1 MNKLVEQIV
10 NEIKLQLFSE
20 DNTDKGNLIAVYPG
34 RFQPMGLHHY
44 ESYKW
49 LAKQFG
55 EKNTYIATSD
65 KMDPQK
71 SPFNF
76 EEKKKIMLKHGISE
90 RQIVKITNPYSPL
103 QFFDVAGLDPKS
115 TTIVYMVGEKDMGR
129 LRGFRKLMKFNKT
142 TYVPAKDL
150 EEPYTYYVYAP
161 HISYSIPSFGEMSG
175 TTIRKALSDRNAKL
189 SELKSRFKSIMGWF
203 DASIFNLVIHKLN
216 TNRGDLKEDLNDW
229 FRVLLNMSQ
238 EQVQLFFDIAKK
250 EYGDTKDLLPIVQK
264 YVKTR
269 NLTDREKYL
278 FQKQLKDTMK
288 IMGLGAIAAIPIPGT
303 MLLIP
308 AIIQMAKKFNI
319 NLLPEAD
326 EPEKESL
333 PIVKREFWNKVFEE
347 VLKEDTVMCEECG
360 EHMKQIQY
368 RHLKY
373 KHNMT
378 LDEYVKKHPNS
389 KLVSESAKN
398 YGDKNP
404 MNIPGV
410 RDKQKESLN
419 TPEMKKLFAEK
430 SKNRPVLEET
440 RLKCSINNSM
450 KDPENK
456 KKVSARL
463 KETYKNNE
471 ELIQTRREKFTEIRN
486 SESYK
491 KRMIELG
498 YWRNE
503 EDIPKYEKYVSTV
516 RTLTESSYKDYFYE
530 IPNAKQRSR
539 DNHLD
544 HKISIHF
551 GFKHNIDP
559 KIIAHYCNLEV
570 IPRTLN
576 ESKFT
581 KNSITPLELRELI
594 ISSNNKIDTRQ
605 LLVCGGAAGHMTHP
619 FEDTGLTFGDMKE
632 MFRLGLSGDITTKSA
647 PTEKL
652 DGQNLFA
659 SFRKGKLYAARNKSD
674 IKNGGMDYESIQTK
688 FSGRGSIEE
697 AFTFAFADLEKAI
710 QSLNPKQ
717 QEKIFKGGKAWMNLE
732 IMYPKSENIINYD
745 GAYIV
750 FHGVSLYNDSGEKV
764 EDYPEY
770 ARMLAG
776 MIKQVNA
783 HSQNTFK
790 ITQPKAI
797 TVAKNAK
804 FDERLQ
810 YFIGKLES
818 LQKKMNC
825 VDSDTIGVW
834 HQRWWEKYIKK
845 GTKDAGL
852 NVDPQTLES
861 LTKRW
866 AFGDKSFVLNS
877 KNITDPKLLDWAKGV
892 DKIKVAEQ
900 VKKNVLPFELLVLEF
915 GAEVLKNVSTV
926 MSVNP
931 TKTTNKIKADVE
943 KAITTLSNSS
953 KLEDIQVLKTQLKRI
968 QGAGGIDAIV
978 PLEGIVFTFNGKTY
992 KLTGAFAPINQLLN
1006 YFRFKT

>member
-1 MNKLVEQIV
+1 
-10 NEIKLQLFSE
+10 
-20 DNTDKGNLIAVYPG
+20 
-34 RFQPMGLHHY
+34 
-44 ESYKW
+44 
-49 LAKQFG
+49 
-55 EKNTYIATSD
+55 
-65 KMDPQK
+65 MDPQK

-76 EEKKKIMLKHGISE
+76 GEKKKIMLKHGISE
-90 RQIVKITNPYSPL
+90 RQIIKITNPYSPL
-103 QFFDVAGLDPKS
+103 QFFDVAGLDPTS

-142 TYVPAKDL
+142 TYVSAKDL

-203 DASIFNLVIHKLN
+203 DASIFNLVIKKLN
-216 TNRGDLKEDLNDW
+216 TNRGDLKEDINDW
-229 FRVLLNMSQ
+229 FRILLNMSQ
-238 EQVQLFFDIAKK
+238 EQGQLFFDIAKK
-250 EYGDTKDLLPIVQK
+250 EYGDTKYLLPILQK

-333 PIVKREFWNKVFEE
+333 PIVKREFWKEVFEE
-347 VLKEDTVMCEECG
+347 ILQE
-360 EHMKQIQY
+360 
-368 RHLKY
+368 
-373 KHNMT
+373 
-378 LDEYVKKHPNS
+378 
-389 KLVSESAKN
+389 
-398 YGDKNP
+398 
-404 MNIPGV
+404 
-410 RDKQKESLN
+410 
-419 TPEMKKLFAEK
+419 
-430 SKNRPVLEET
+430 
-440 RLKCSINNSM
+440 
-450 KDPENK
+450 
-456 KKVSARL
+456 
-463 KETYKNNE
+463 
-471 ELIQTRREKFTEIRN
+471 
-486 SESYK
+486 
-491 KRMIELG
+491 
-498 YWRNE
+498 
-503 EDIPKYEKYVSTV
+503 
-516 RTLTESSYKDYFYE
+516 
-530 IPNAKQRSR
+530 
-539 DNHLD
+539 
-544 HKISIHF
+544 
-551 GFKHNIDP
+551 
-559 KIIAHYCNLEV
+559 
-570 IPRTLN
+570 
-576 ESKFT
+576 
-581 KNSITPLELRELI
+581 
-594 ISSNNKIDTRQ
+594 DTRQ
-605 LLVCGGAAGHMTHP
+605 LLTCGGAAGHMTHP

-652 DGQNLFA
+652 DGQNLFV

-674 IKNGGMDYESIQTK
+674 IKNGGMDYENIQTK
-688 FSGRGSIEE
+688 FSGRGVIEE
-697 AFTFAFADLEKAI
+697 AFTLAFSDLEKAI
-710 QSLNPKQ
+710 QSLTTKQ

-732 IMYPKSENIINYD
+732 VMYPKSENIINYD

-750 FHGVSLYNDSGEKV
+750 FHGVSLYNDKGEKV
-764 EDYPEY
+764 EDYPEF
-770 ARMLAG
+770 ARMLAE

-797 TVAKNAK
+797 NVAKNAK

-845 GTKDAGL
+845 GVRDAGL
-852 NVDPQTLES
+852 NIDPQTLES

-866 AFGDKSFVLNS
+866 AFGDKSFALNS
-877 KNITDPKLLDWAKGV
+877 KNITDPKLLEWSKGV
-892 DKIKVAEQ
+892 DKVKVAEQ

-931 TKTTNKIKADVE
+931 TKTTNKIKTDVE

-953 KLEDIQVLKTQLKRI
+953 KLEDIEVLKTQLKRI

-992 KLTGAFAPINQLLN
+992 KLTGAFAPINKLLN

>member
-10 NEIKLQLFSE
+10 NELKLQLFSE

-76 EEKKKIMLKHGISE
+76 GEKKKIMLKHGISE
-90 RQIVKITNPYSPL
+90 RQIIKITNPYSPL
-103 QFFDVAGLDPKS
+103 QFFDVAGLDPTS

-142 TYVPAKDL
+142 TYVSAKDL

-203 DASIFNLVIHKLN
+203 DASIFNLVIKKLN
-216 TNRGDLKEDLNDW
+216 TNRGDLKEDINDW
-229 FRVLLNMSQ
+229 FRILLNMSQ
-238 EQVQLFFDIAKK
+238 EQGQLFFDIAKK
-250 EYGDTKDLLPIVQK
+250 EYGDTKYLLPILQK

-333 PIVKREFWNKVFEE
+333 PIVKREFWKEVFEE
-347 VLKEDTVMCEECG
+347 ILQE
-360 EHMKQIQY
+360 
-368 RHLKY
+368 
-373 KHNMT
+373 
-378 LDEYVKKHPNS
+378 
-389 KLVSESAKN
+389 
-398 YGDKNP
+398 
-404 MNIPGV
+404 
-410 RDKQKESLN
+410 
-419 TPEMKKLFAEK
+419 
-430 SKNRPVLEET
+430 
-440 RLKCSINNSM
+440 
-450 KDPENK
+450 
-456 KKVSARL
+456 
-463 KETYKNNE
+463 
-471 ELIQTRREKFTEIRN
+471 
-486 SESYK
+486 
-491 KRMIELG
+491 
-498 YWRNE
+498 
-503 EDIPKYEKYVSTV
+503 
-516 RTLTESSYKDYFYE
+516 
-530 IPNAKQRSR
+530 
-539 DNHLD
+539 
-544 HKISIHF
+544 
-551 GFKHNIDP
+551 
-559 KIIAHYCNLEV
+559 
-570 IPRTLN
+570 
-576 ESKFT
+576 
-581 KNSITPLELRELI
+581 
-594 ISSNNKIDTRQ
+594 DTRQ
-605 LLVCGGAAGHMTHP
+605 LLTCGGAAGHMTHP

-652 DGQNLFA
+652 DGQNLFV

-674 IKNGGMDYESIQTK
+674 IKNGGMDYENIQTK
-688 FSGRGSIEE
+688 FSGRGVIEE
-697 AFTFAFADLEKAI
+697 AFTLAFSDLEKAI
-710 QSLNPKQ
+710 QSLTTKQ

-732 IMYPKSENIINYD
+732 VMYPKSENIINYD

-750 FHGVSLYNDSGEKV
+750 CHGVSLYNDKGEKV
-764 EDYPEY
+764 EDYPEF
-770 ARMLAG
+770 ARMLAE

-797 TVAKNAK
+797 NVAKNAK

-845 GTKDAGL
+845 GVRDAGL
-852 NVDPQTLES
+852 NIDPQTLES

-866 AFGDKSFVLNS
+866 AFGDKSFALNS
-877 KNITDPKLLDWAKGV
+877 KNITDPKLLEWSKGV
-892 DKIKVAEQ
+892 DKVKVAEQ

-931 TKTTNKIKADVE
+931 TKTTNKIKTDVE

-953 KLEDIQVLKTQLKRI
+953 KLEDIEVLKTQLKRI

-992 KLTGAFAPINQLLN
+992 KLTGAFAPINKLLN

>member
-1 MNKLVEQIV
+1 MNRLIEQIV
-10 NEIKLQLFSE
+10 NELKLQLFSE
-20 DNTDKGNLIAVYPG
+20 DDTDKGNLVAIYPG
-34 RFQPMGLHHY
+34 RFQPMGIHHKAAY
-44 ESYKW
+44 DW

-55 EKNTYIATSD
+55 QKNTYVVTSD
-65 KMDPQK
+65 KVDAQK

-76 EEKKKIMLKHGISE
+76 EEKKRIILKHGIPQS
-90 RQIVKITNPYSPL
+90 QIIKIQNPYSPL
-103 QFFDVAGLDPKS
+103 QFFDAAGMDPKN
-115 TTIVYMVGEKDMGR
+115 TTIVYMIGEKDKGR
-129 LRGFRKLMKFNKT
+129 LSGFKRLMTFNKT
-142 TYVPAKDL
+142 TYIPAKDL
-150 EEPYTYYVYAP
+150 ENPYTYYVYAP
-161 HISYSIPSFGEMSG
+161 HMSYNIPSFGEMSG
-175 TTIRKALSDRNAKL
+175 TNIRKALSDNDAKL
-189 SELKSRFKSIMGWF
+189 AELKYRFKQIMGWF
-203 DASIFNLVIHKLN
+203 DAGIFNLVIGKLN
-216 TNRGDLKEDLNDW
+216 TNRGDLKEDLNEW

-238 EQVQLFFDIAKK
+238 EQGQMFFSILKK
-250 EYGDTKDLLPIVQK
+250 EYGDTKDLLPIIHK
-264 YVKTR
+264 FIKTKT
-269 NLTDREKYL
+269 LSPKEKVI
-278 FQKQLKDTMK
+278 FQKQMKDLLKLA
-288 IMGLGAIAAIPIPGT
+288 GLGAIAAIPIPGT

-308 AIIQMAKKFNI
+308 IIIQAAKKFNI
-319 NLLPEAD
+319 NLLPENT
-326 EPEKESL
+326 ETEKETL
-333 PIVKREFWNKVFEE
+333 PVVTRQFWNKVFTEI
-347 VLKEDTVMCEECG
+347 VNDDTVMCEECG

-450 KDPENK
+450 KDPENR
-456 KKVSARL
+456 KKVSAGL

-605 LLVCGGAAGHMTHP
+605 LLVCGGAAGHMAHP
-619 FEDTGLTFGDMKE
+619 FEDFGLTFGDMKE
-632 MFRLGLSGDITTKSA
+632 MFRLGLSGDITTKGA

-659 SFRKGKLYAARNKSD
+659 SFREGKLYAARNKSD
-674 IKNGGMDYESIQTK
+674 IKKGGMDYETIQTK

-697 AFTFAFADLEKAI
+697 AFTFAFSDLEKAI
-710 QSLNPKQ
+710 QALSPKQ

-764 EDYPEY
+764 EDYPEF

-783 HSQNTFK
+783 ETQDNFS
-790 ITQPKAI
+790 ITQPKTI
-797 TVAKNAK
+797 TVVKNVK
-804 FDERLQ
+804 FDEKLQ
-810 YFIGKLES
+810 YFIGKLTT
-818 LQKKMNC
+818 LQNKMKC
-825 VDSDTIGVW
+825 QDTDTVGVW
-834 HQRWWEKYIKK
+834 HQRWWEKYIRK
-845 GTKDAGL
+845 GTTEANL
-852 NVDPQTLES
+852 NIDPQILES

-866 AFGDKSFVLNS
+866 AFGDKSFSLNS
-877 KNITDPKLLDWAKGV
+877 KNIEDPKLLEWAKGV
-892 DKIKVAEQ
+892 DKVKVAEQ

-931 TKTTNKIKADVE
+931 TKTANKIKADVE
-943 KAITTLSNSS
+943 KAITTLSTSS
-953 KLEDIQVLKTQLKRI
+953 KLEDIEVLKTQLKRI

>member
-10 NEIKLQLFSE
+10 NELKLQLFSE

-76 EEKKKIMLKHGISE
+76 GEKKKIMLKHGISE
-90 RQIVKITNPYSPL
+90 RQIIKITNPYSPL
-103 QFFDVAGLDPKS
+103 QFFDVAGLDPTS

-142 TYVPAKDL
+142 TYVSAKDL

-161 HISYSIPSFGEMSG
+161 HILYSIPSFGEMSG

-203 DASIFNLVIHKLN
+203 DASIFNLVIKKLN
-216 TNRGDLKEDLNDW
+216 TNRGDLKEDINDW
-229 FRVLLNMSQ
+229 FRILLNMSQ
-238 EQVQLFFDIAKK
+238 EQGQLFFDIAKK
-250 EYGDTKDLLPIVQK
+250 EYGDTKYLLPILQK

-333 PIVKREFWNKVFEE
+333 PIVKREFWKEVFEE
-347 VLKEDTVMCEECG
+347 ILQE
-360 EHMKQIQY
+360 
-368 RHLKY
+368 
-373 KHNMT
+373 
-378 LDEYVKKHPNS
+378 
-389 KLVSESAKN
+389 
-398 YGDKNP
+398 
-404 MNIPGV
+404 
-410 RDKQKESLN
+410 
-419 TPEMKKLFAEK
+419 
-430 SKNRPVLEET
+430 
-440 RLKCSINNSM
+440 
-450 KDPENK
+450 
-456 KKVSARL
+456 
-463 KETYKNNE
+463 
-471 ELIQTRREKFTEIRN
+471 
-486 SESYK
+486 
-491 KRMIELG
+491 
-498 YWRNE
+498 
-503 EDIPKYEKYVSTV
+503 
-516 RTLTESSYKDYFYE
+516 
-530 IPNAKQRSR
+530 
-539 DNHLD
+539 
-544 HKISIHF
+544 
-551 GFKHNIDP
+551 
-559 KIIAHYCNLEV
+559 
-570 IPRTLN
+570 
-576 ESKFT
+576 
-581 KNSITPLELRELI
+581 
-594 ISSNNKIDTRQ
+594 DTRQ
-605 LLVCGGAAGHMTHP
+605 LLTCGGAAGHMTHP

-652 DGQNLFA
+652 DGQNLFV

-674 IKNGGMDYESIQTK
+674 IKNGGMDYENIQTK
-688 FSGRGSIEE
+688 FSGRGVIEE
-697 AFTFAFADLEKAI
+697 AFTLAFSDLEKAI
-710 QSLNPKQ
+710 QSLTTKQ

-732 IMYPKSENIINYD
+732 VMYPKSENIINYD

-750 FHGVSLYNDSGEKV
+750 FHGVSLYNDTGEKV
-764 EDYPEY
+764 EDYPEF
-770 ARMLAG
+770 ARMLAE

-797 TVAKNAK
+797 NVAKNAK

-845 GTKDAGL
+845 GVRDAGL
-852 NVDPQTLES
+852 NIDPQTLES

-866 AFGDKSFVLNS
+866 AFGDKSFALNS
-877 KNITDPKLLDWAKGV
+877 KNITDPKLLEWSKGV
-892 DKIKVAEQ
+892 DKVKVAEQ

-931 TKTTNKIKADVE
+931 TKTTNKIKTDVE

-953 KLEDIQVLKTQLKRI
+953 KLEDVEVLKTQLKRI

-992 KLTGAFAPINQLLN
+992 KLTGAFAPINKLLN

>member
-347 VLKEDTVMCEECG
+347 VLKEDT
-360 EHMKQIQY
+360 
-368 RHLKY
+368 
-373 KHNMT
+373 
-378 LDEYVKKHPNS
+378 
-389 KLVSESAKN
+389 
-398 YGDKNP
+398 
-404 MNIPGV
+404 
-410 RDKQKESLN
+410 
-419 TPEMKKLFAEK
+419 
-430 SKNRPVLEET
+430 
-440 RLKCSINNSM
+440 
-450 KDPENK
+450 
-456 KKVSARL
+456 
-463 KETYKNNE
+463 
-471 ELIQTRREKFTEIRN
+471 LITE
-486 SESYK
+486 
-491 KRMIELG
+491 
-498 YWRNE
+498 
-503 EDIPKYEKYVSTV
+503 
-516 RTLTESSYKDYFYE
+516 
-530 IPNAKQRSR
+530 
-539 DNHLD
+539 
-544 HKISIHF
+544 
-551 GFKHNIDP
+551 
-559 KIIAHYCNLEV
+559 
-570 IPRTLN
+570 
-576 ESKFT
+576 
-581 KNSITPLELRELI
+581 
-594 ISSNNKIDTRQ
+594 
-605 LLVCGGAAGHMTHP
+605 GGAAGHMTHP

-866 AFGDKSFVLNS
+866 AFGDKSFALNS

>member
-10 NEIKLQLFSE
+10 NELKLQLFSE

-76 EEKKKIMLKHGISE
+76 GEKKKIMLKHGISE
-90 RQIVKITNPYSPL
+90 RQIIKITNPYSPL
-103 QFFDVAGLDPKS
+103 QFFDVAGLDPTS

-142 TYVPAKDL
+142 TYVSAKDL

-161 HISYSIPSFGEMSG
+161 HILYSIPSFGEMSG

-203 DASIFNLVIHKLN
+203 DASIFNLVIKKLN
-216 TNRGDLKEDLNDW
+216 TNRGDLKEDINDW
-229 FRVLLNMSQ
+229 FRILLNMSQ
-238 EQVQLFFDIAKK
+238 EQGQLFFDILKK
-250 EYGDTKDLLPIVQK
+250 EYGDTKYLLPILQK

-269 NLTDREKYL
+269 KLTDREKYL
-278 FQKQLKDTMK
+278 FQKQLKDIMK
-288 IMGLGAIAAIPIPGT
+288 LMGLGAISAIPIPGT

-333 PIVKREFWNKVFEE
+333 PIVKREFWKEVFEE
-347 VLKEDTVMCEECG
+347 ILQE
-360 EHMKQIQY
+360 
-368 RHLKY
+368 
-373 KHNMT
+373 
-378 LDEYVKKHPNS
+378 
-389 KLVSESAKN
+389 
-398 YGDKNP
+398 
-404 MNIPGV
+404 
-410 RDKQKESLN
+410 
-419 TPEMKKLFAEK
+419 
-430 SKNRPVLEET
+430 
-440 RLKCSINNSM
+440 
-450 KDPENK
+450 
-456 KKVSARL
+456 
-463 KETYKNNE
+463 
-471 ELIQTRREKFTEIRN
+471 
-486 SESYK
+486 
-491 KRMIELG
+491 
-498 YWRNE
+498 
-503 EDIPKYEKYVSTV
+503 
-516 RTLTESSYKDYFYE
+516 
-530 IPNAKQRSR
+530 
-539 DNHLD
+539 
-544 HKISIHF
+544 
-551 GFKHNIDP
+551 
-559 KIIAHYCNLEV
+559 
-570 IPRTLN
+570 
-576 ESKFT
+576 
-581 KNSITPLELRELI
+581 
-594 ISSNNKIDTRQ
+594 DTRQ
-605 LLVCGGAAGHMTHP
+605 LLTCGGAAGHMTHP

-652 DGQNLFA
+652 DGQNLFV

-674 IKNGGMDYESIQTK
+674 IKNGGMDYENIQTK
-688 FSGRGSIEE
+688 FSGRGVIEE
-697 AFTFAFADLEKAI
+697 AFTLAFSDLEKAI
-710 QSLNPKQ
+710 QSLTTKQ

-732 IMYPKSENIINYD
+732 VMYPKSENIINYD

-750 FHGVSLYNDSGEKV
+750 FHGVSLYNDKGEKV
-764 EDYPEY
+764 EDYPEF
-770 ARMLAG
+770 ARMLAE

-797 TVAKNAK
+797 NVAKNAK

-845 GTKDAGL
+845 GVRDAGL
-852 NVDPQTLES
+852 NIDPQTLES

-866 AFGDKSFVLNS
+866 AFGDKSFALNS
-877 KNITDPKLLDWAKGV
+877 KNITDPKLLEWSKGV
-892 DKIKVAEQ
+892 DKVKVAEQ

-931 TKTTNKIKADVE
+931 TKTTNKIKTDVE

-953 KLEDIQVLKTQLKRI
+953 KLEDIEVLKTQLKRI
-968 QGAGGIDAIV
+968 QGAGGIHAIV

-992 KLTGAFAPINQLLN
+992 KLTGAFAPINKLLN

>member
-10 NEIKLQLFSE
+10 NELKLQLFSE

-76 EEKKKIMLKHGISE
+76 GEKKKIMLKHGISE
-90 RQIVKITNPYSPL
+90 RQIIKITNPYSPL
-103 QFFDVAGLDPKS
+103 QFFDVAGLDPTS

-142 TYVPAKDL
+142 TYVSAKDL

-161 HISYSIPSFGEMSG
+161 HILYSIPSFGEMSG

-203 DASIFNLVIHKLN
+203 DASIFNLVIKKLN
-216 TNRGDLKEDLNDW
+216 TNRGDLKEDINDW
-229 FRVLLNMSQ
+229 FRILLNMSQ
-238 EQVQLFFDIAKK
+238 EQGQLFFDIAKK
-250 EYGDTKDLLPIVQK
+250 EYGDTKYLLPILQK

-333 PIVKREFWNKVFEE
+333 PIVKREFWKEVFEE
-347 VLKEDTVMCEECG
+347 ILQE
-360 EHMKQIQY
+360 
-368 RHLKY
+368 
-373 KHNMT
+373 
-378 LDEYVKKHPNS
+378 
-389 KLVSESAKN
+389 
-398 YGDKNP
+398 
-404 MNIPGV
+404 
-410 RDKQKESLN
+410 
-419 TPEMKKLFAEK
+419 
-430 SKNRPVLEET
+430 
-440 RLKCSINNSM
+440 
-450 KDPENK
+450 
-456 KKVSARL
+456 
-463 KETYKNNE
+463 
-471 ELIQTRREKFTEIRN
+471 
-486 SESYK
+486 
-491 KRMIELG
+491 
-498 YWRNE
+498 
-503 EDIPKYEKYVSTV
+503 
-516 RTLTESSYKDYFYE
+516 
-530 IPNAKQRSR
+530 
-539 DNHLD
+539 
-544 HKISIHF
+544 
-551 GFKHNIDP
+551 
-559 KIIAHYCNLEV
+559 
-570 IPRTLN
+570 
-576 ESKFT
+576 
-581 KNSITPLELRELI
+581 
-594 ISSNNKIDTRQ
+594 DTRQ
-605 LLVCGGAAGHMTHP
+605 LLTCGGAAGHMTHP

-652 DGQNLFA
+652 DGQNLFV

-674 IKNGGMDYESIQTK
+674 IKNGGMDYENIQTK
-688 FSGRGSIEE
+688 FSGRGVIEE
-697 AFTFAFADLEKAI
+697 AFTLAFSDLEKAI
-710 QSLNPKQ
+710 QSLTTKQ

-732 IMYPKSENIINYD
+732 VMYPKSENIINYD

-750 FHGVSLYNDSGEKV
+750 FHGVSLYNDKGEKV
-764 EDYPEY
+764 EDYPEF
-770 ARMLAG
+770 ARMLAE

-797 TVAKNAK
+797 NVAKNAK

-845 GTKDAGL
+845 GVRDAGL
-852 NVDPQTLES
+852 NIDPQTLES

-866 AFGDKSFVLNS
+866 AFGDKSFALNS
-877 KNITDPKLLDWAKGV
+877 KNITDPKLLEWSKGV
-892 DKIKVAEQ
+892 DKVKVAEQ

-931 TKTTNKIKADVE
+931 TKTTNKIKTDVE

-953 KLEDIQVLKTQLKRI
+953 KLEDIEVLKTQLKRI

-992 KLTGAFAPINQLLN
+992 KLTGAFAPINKLLN